1 MGVAVVELR
10 HGPLHARVLPAL
22 GGALGSFDIER
33 AGSRQNLL
41 RPAPDDAD
49 DPLQTACFPM
59 APFCG
64 RIYADGFARWLRE
77 CEPREVGVG
86 RPRRRVRAVRS
97 GGMAEALR
105 GTP

>member
-1 MGVAVVELR
+1 MPEVPDLMRPETCAEIAHLHVETILR
-10 HGPLHARVLPAL
+10 KCRSGELPATKP
-22 GGALGSFDIER
+22 
-33 AGSRQNLL
+33 AGQW
-41 RPAPDDAD
+41 
-49 DPLQTACFPM
+49 
-59 APFCG
+59 